1 MQKLSALYSAFLIL
15 AITSICDASF
25 AQKNLNCFSPSM
37 PPMDVIAACDQNI
50 ASDSRD
56 AQVYQARGAAWYRI
70 GDYDHAIADFSRS
83 INIDQKYV
91 RAFYDRGL

>member
-1 MQKLSALYSAFLIL
+1 
-15 AITSICDASF
+15 
-25 AQKNLNCFSPSM
+25 M

-70 GDYDHAIADFSRS
+70 GDYDRAIADFTQS
-83 INIDQKYV
+83 INIDPKYI
-91 RAFYDRGL
+91 RAFYSRGVFTENLNPSVAVMKSAQKGV